1 MFANWRA
8 GAALLLIS
16 LGWLTP
22 AQAVD
27 IQRWQTA
34 HGAKVLFVA
43 SHDNPLLDVRVD
55 FDAGN
60 RRDSADKPGVSDL
73 TLTLLDAGTDALSEE
88 AIKARL
94 ADLAAQLSGSS
105 DIERAGVGLRT
116 LSDPAQREPALAL
129 LADMLARPNFPAA
142 LLAREKA
149 QMLTALREAED
160 DPAGRGER
168 ALRRLM
174 YGAHPYALSARI
186 NADSVR
192 RISRDDVLRFWRA
205 HYTARRAVVSLVG
218 DISRADAERI
228 AEQLTARLPAGAD
241 ALKPIPPVSAPAQGG
256 REQLLHSGTQT
267 HLFLGMPVL
276 RRHAIRE
283 LVDVVVARDDV
294 RRVKPDPE
302 LFLLAAARL
311 AQPPAAC
318 LVFED
323 SPNGMRAALAA
334 GMRCVAVPN
343 ALTRPLA
350 RPAVDLVLDSLA
362 EAPLAEIL
370 ARL

>member
-105 DIERAGVGLRT
+105 DIERAGLACAPCPTRRSASRRWPCWPICWRGPTFRLRCW
-116 LSDPAQREPALAL
+116 
-129 LADMLARPNFPAA
+129 
-142 LLAREKA
+142 REK
-149 QMLTALREAED
+149 
-160 DPAGRGER
+160 
-168 ALRRLM
+168 
-174 YGAHPYALSARI
+174 
-186 NADSVR
+186 
-192 RISRDDVLRFWRA
+192 
-205 HYTARRAVVSLVG
+205 
-218 DISRADAERI
+218 
-228 AEQLTARLPAGAD
+228 
-241 ALKPIPPVSAPAQGG
+241 KP
-256 REQLLHSGTQT
+256 
-267 HLFLGMPVL
+267 
-276 RRHAIRE
+276 
-283 LVDVVVARDDV
+283 
-294 RRVKPDPE
+294 
-302 LFLLAAARL
+302 
-311 AQPPAAC
+311 
-318 LVFED
+318 
-323 SPNGMRAALAA
+323 
-334 GMRCVAVPN
+334 RC
-343 ALTRPLA
+343 
-350 RPAVDLVLDSLA
+350 
-362 EAPLAEIL
+362 
-370 ARL
+370 

>member
-1 MFANWRA
+1 M
-8 GAALLLIS
+8 IS

-60 RRDSADKPGVSDL
+60 RRDSADKPAVSDL

-116 LSDPAQREPALAL
+116 FVRPGAASRRWPCWLICWRGPQLSGWRCW
-129 LADMLARPNFPAA
+129 
-142 LLAREKA
+142 REKKSPDA
-149 QMLTALREAED
+149 DRACARRRRS
-160 DPAGRGER
+160 GRARR
-168 ALRRLM
+168 ARLRRLM

-228 AEQLTARLPAGAD
+228 AEQLTARLLAGAD
-241 ALKPIPPVSAPAQGG
+241 ALCRRFQPVSAPAQGG

-267 HLFLGMPVL
+267 HLFLACRCCGATTRIIFPL
-276 RRHAIRE
+276 
-283 LVDVVVARDDV
+283 LVGNWCW
-294 RRVKPDPE
+294 
-302 LFLLAAARL
+302 AAA
-311 AQPPAAC
+311 
-318 LVFED
+318 
-323 SPNGMRAALAA
+323 
-334 GMRCVAVPN
+334 
-343 ALTRPLA
+343 
-350 RPAVDLVLDSLA
+350 VL
-362 EAPLAEIL
+362 I
-370 ARL
+370 RG